1 MTVNE
6 HEIPLNVA
14 VEMVTRFRKEL
25 KNIVQPDYAAALPFS
40 ETFNKSVFDT
50 LNKVPGS
57 VAIRAYLGLDDKKQ
71 VRLIFA
77 AVNDKNE
84 DILPDQ
90 GGALFEYGQ
99 RCPPTC
105 PVGPLNPQV
114 G

>member
-1 MTVNE
+1 MPVNE
-6 HEIPLNVA
+6 HEIPLKDA
-14 VEMVTRFRKEL
+14 VEMVTRFHKEL
-25 KNIVQPDYAAALPFS
+25 KNIVQPDYSTTLPFA
-40 ETFNKSVFDT
+40 ETFNKTVFTT
-50 LNKVPGS
+50 LNAVPGS

-99 RCPPTC
+99 RCPPLC